1 MDIPE
6 PVGNNPAVSESKP
19 GGLPSS
25 IHTEEEA
32 INPSAHAMHSE
43 PTVDTRFEVAISP
56 RARSEPSQRL
66 GSSTAETSTDQ
77 IIRMVEELSRI
88 QPLHEIVL
96 GEIKETLTTVLGH
109 VDQQGKTMVG
119 LMGEVK
125 KQGEVMGELV
135 REVAKQGARQDKQG
149 EVMGELVREVAKQG
163 EVMEDL
169 IREVAKQGARQDK
182 QGDMMVELM
191 REFARQSIETGER
204 LDKQG
209 VRLDKQGERLDSQG
223 ERLDSMMAQ
232 LLVQGRALNR
242 LLAPQEDSTA
252 EPRRQ
257 EERKD

>member
-135 REVAKQGARQDKQG
+135 REVAKQG
-149 EVMGELVREVAKQG
+149 

-191 REFARQSIETGER
+191 REFTRQSIETGER

>member
-135 REVAKQGARQDKQG
+135 REVAKQG
-149 EVMGELVREVAKQG
+149 